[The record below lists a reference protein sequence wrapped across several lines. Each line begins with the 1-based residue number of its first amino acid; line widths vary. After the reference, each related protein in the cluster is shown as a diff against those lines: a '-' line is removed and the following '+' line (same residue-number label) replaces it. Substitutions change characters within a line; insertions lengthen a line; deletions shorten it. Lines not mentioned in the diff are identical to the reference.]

1 MYYYPATAA
10 IIGSTL
16 NFLVL
21 TFVILLSWLRFFAPS
36 QYVDETDDYKKV
48 EELDEHIENDKN
60 YKQENADEEKEDSES
75 KSSSDFVAIK
85 GDDSNQIDSE
95 EDMATSE
102 YSVDDKEHKKTN

>member
-21 TFVILLSWLRFFAPS
+21 AFVILLSWLRFFAPS

-48 EELDEHIENDKN
+48 DELDDHNLHRF
-60 YKQENADEEKEDSES
+60 
-75 KSSSDFVAIK
+75 FVCPMLTKYIFA
-85 GDDSNQIDSE
+85 
-95 EDMATSE
+95 
-102 YSVDDKEHKKTN
+102 SVFFSIYPNITINTFLNI

>member
-21 TFVILLSWLRFFAPS
+21 AFVILLSWLRFFAPS

-48 EELDEHIENDKN
+48 DELDDHIENQKN
-60 YKQENADEEKEDSES
+60 YKQENTDEEKEDSES
-75 KSSSDFVAIK
+75 KSSSDLVVIK

-95 EDMATSE
+95 EDMPIHE
-102 YSVDDKEHKKTN
+102 YSVEDKECKKTI